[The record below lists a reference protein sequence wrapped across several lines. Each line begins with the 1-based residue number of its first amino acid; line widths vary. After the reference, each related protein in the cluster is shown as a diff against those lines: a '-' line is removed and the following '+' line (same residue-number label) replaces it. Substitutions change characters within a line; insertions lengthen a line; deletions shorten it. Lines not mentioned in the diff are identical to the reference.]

1 MQPLHIKI
9 DSPVETRKDLLKTAI
24 ETTQLLQFYENFK
37 RIRAEK
43 RKTIRKLRT
52 ISREIIK
59 DVKEFREDLP
69 EVKMPKPKKEKTVKV
84 PVTVKPVKIKPKPVK
99 IPKLPV
105 SKIQQELKDIETKLN
120 SL

>member
-1 MQPLHIKI
+1 MDPLHIKI

-37 RIRAEK
+37 KIRAEK
-43 RKTIRKLRT
+43 RKTIRQLRT

-59 DVKEFREDLP
+59 DVKNFKEDLP
-69 EVKMPKPKKEKTVKV
+69 PVHIPKPKKEKSIKI
-84 PVTVKPVKIKPKPVK
+84 PVTVKPVKIKPKPIKV
-99 IPKLPV
+99 PKKPV
-105 SKIQQELKDIETKLN
+105 SKIQKELKEIEAKLN